1 MFILFFAVEN
11 KILFLTCKLY
21 NPRQWWRRRGGFERQ
36 QLWRVHRWGQA
47 VFLAVI
53 QSRIALTKIRPS
65 RVRISARGLSTGR
78 SERLQ
83 IALWILFKIKLFNK
97 HSIQIGCKWKKR
109 KNYTVEAE
117 TKLWLGTRKNPD
129 PVRKKILLRN
139 SSWYGTQSVSP
150 KALPTLIVFKL

>member
-109 KNYTVEAE
+109 KTYTVEAE
-117 TKLWLGTRKNPD
+117 TKLWLGTRKTRSR
-129 PVRKKILLRN
+129 PVKKFCSATLVDTVRSPWVLRH
-139 SSWYGTQSVSP
+139 Y
-150 KALPTLIVFKL
+150 LP